1 MPWPGIRPAGTPEER
16 AMRIAVRGATG
27 TGSVLLIGLMVI
39 GGVLAGCA
47 GGSTAA
53 SPAAFA
59 GGQSGQSGTK
69 AGPAASAGAASG
81 QEAPGV
87 VQPGQGDNAA
97 FRDGSK
103 IIRTGA
109 LQLEVVDVTAS
120 LNAARGSVVGMGGYI
135 GASQQQ
141 RDGDSIL
148 ATITYRIPAERWE
161 EALDALRKLGTEVG
175 EQTGSAEVTGQLI
188 DLDARIR
195 NLKASE
201 TALVKHLAEAARV
214 SDVLEIESRL
224 SDVRGQI
231 EQLSAQKVGLE
242 DQVAYATLTVTYGVE
257 VQAVKE
263 AAASW
268 SPKNEIDR
276 AGASL
281 VGFLQGLATAGI
293 WFVIVWLPILIA
305 LGIVASAALFVARRL
320 GLIRR
325 APPPIPPLPPA
336 PAGG

>member
-1 MPWPGIRPAGTPEER
+1 
-16 AMRIAVRGATG
+16 MRIAVRGAAG
-27 TGSVLLIGLMVI
+27 TRSHLLIGLMVVA
-39 GGVLAGCA
+39 GVIAGCGA
-47 GGSTAA
+47 GMGAA
-53 SPAAFA
+53 SPAALTD
-59 GGQSGQSGTK
+59 GQNGQSGSR
-69 AGPAASAGAASG
+69 AGAAASAGPAGG
-81 QEAPGV
+81 QDAPGV

-97 FRDGSK
+97 FRDASK

-120 LNAARGSVVGMGGYI
+120 LNAARGSIVGMGGYI

-141 RDGDSIL
+141 RDGDNVL
-148 ATITYRIPAERWE
+148 ATITYRIPSERWE
-161 EALDALRKLGTEVG
+161 EALDALRKLGKEVG
-175 EQTGSAEVTGQLI
+175 EQTDSADVAGQLV

-231 EQLSAQKVGLE
+231 EQLSAQKAGLD

-257 VQAVKE
+257 VQAVKQ
-263 AAASW
+263 AAESW
-268 SPKNEIDR
+268 NPKNEVDR

-281 VGFLQGLATAGI
+281 VGFLQALATAGI
-293 WFVIVWLPILIA
+293 WFAIVWLPILLV
-305 LGIVASAALFVARRL
+305 LGIVAAAALFVARRL
-320 GLIRR
+320 GLVRR
-325 APPPIPPLPPA
+325 ARPPVPPLPPA
-336 PAGG
+336 PAGS

>member
-1 MPWPGIRPAGTPEER
+1 
-16 AMRIAVRGATG
+16 MRIAVRGAAG
-27 TGSVLLIGLMVI
+27 TRSHLLIGLMVVA
-39 GGVLAGCA
+39 GVIAGCGA
-47 GGSTAA
+47 GMGAA
-53 SPAAFA
+53 SPAALTD
-59 GGQSGQSGTK
+59 GQNGQSGSR
-69 AGPAASAGAASG
+69 AGAAASAGPAGG
-81 QEAPGV
+81 QDAPGV

-97 FRDGSK
+97 FRDASK

-120 LNAARGSVVGMGGYI
+120 LNAARGSIVGMGGYI

-141 RDGDSIL
+141 RDGDNVL
-148 ATITYRIPAERWE
+148 ATITYRIPSERWE
-161 EALDALRKLGTEVG
+161 EALDALRKLGKEVG
-175 EQTGSAEVTGQLI
+175 EQTDSADVAGQLV

-231 EQLSAQKVGLE
+231 EQLSAQKAGLD

-257 VQAVKE
+257 VQAVKQ
-263 AAASW
+263 AAESW
-268 SPKNEIDR
+268 NPKNEVDR

-281 VGFLQGLATAGI
+281 VGFLQALATAGI
-293 WFVIVWLPILIA
+293 WFAIVWLPILLV
-305 LGIVASAALFVARRL
+305 LGIVAAAALFVARRL
-320 GLIRR
+320 GLVRR
-325 APPPIPPLPPA
+325 ASPPVPPLPPA
-336 PAGG
+336 PAGS